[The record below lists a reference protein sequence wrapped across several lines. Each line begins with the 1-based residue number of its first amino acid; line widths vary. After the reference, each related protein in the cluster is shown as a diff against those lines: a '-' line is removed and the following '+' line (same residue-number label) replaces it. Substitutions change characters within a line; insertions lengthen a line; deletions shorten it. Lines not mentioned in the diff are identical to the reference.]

1 MQKLRKMSASDAQHA
16 AAATSSAR
24 MVKAKR
30 AHETSQG
37 SRSTRPR
44 TACRSSASI
53 RIPAV
58 PLSACSPLIRRLG
71 GDTPRRA
78 RRTRDGVDSQGPQSP
93 ASTVAARCL
102 AAHRRRLLFGK
113 RAGPKP
119 LTYRTGVGG
128 GLGALHPG
136 HDDRSGLGLVR
147 ASLLLEH
154 DVDRRVGCKS
164 AAGQADACCRS

>member
-1 MQKLRKMSASDAQHA
+1 MLAEIPEDERQRRAARRGRDQQRANGEGEARARDKPGESLDAP
-16 AAATSSAR
+16 TNR
-24 MVKAKR
+24 L
-30 AHETSQG
+30 
-37 SRSTRPR
+37 PL
-44 TACRSSASI
+44 I

-147 ASLLLEH
+147 ASLLLGH